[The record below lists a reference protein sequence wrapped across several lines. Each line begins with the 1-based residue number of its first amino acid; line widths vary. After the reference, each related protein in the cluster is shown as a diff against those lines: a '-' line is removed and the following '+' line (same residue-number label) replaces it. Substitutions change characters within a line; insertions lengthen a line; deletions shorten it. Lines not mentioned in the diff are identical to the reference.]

1 MTFYISSFLP
11 TRLSLIENLN
21 TTLPIFSLILE
32 TLLDL
37 FGLGMKLSLLII
49 MTIQS
54 LTNLIIFIFFDFMKL
69 IQYS

>member
-11 TRLSLIENLN
+11 TRLSQIENLN
-21 TTLPIFSLILE
+21 TTLPIFSIILQ

-37 FGLGMKLSLLII
+37 FGLGRKLSLLII

-54 LTNLIIFIFFDFMKL
+54 LTNLIILFFFNFKML